1 MATKKSTPSQP
12 TGLFRGNAKPR
23 KNAPIPPAP
32 PWRRFSQAAKKSAPP
47 GSTYRAQPAEIE
59 AVNAALL
66 LRRPLLITGKP
77 GVGKSSLAE
86 AVAYE
91 LGLGPVLKWPI
102 TSRSTL
108 QDGVYRY
115 DAIGRFQEGGKDS
128 PIEKFLRLGPVGTA
142 LAAPGGRPRVLL
154 VDELD
159 KADIDLPNDLLNL
172 LEDGEYEIPEI
183 SRHPKARKGSVP
195 KFRVHSGDETVE
207 IPGGML
213 RATPNTYPVIFFTS
227 NGEREFSPAFHRRC
241 LSLRIS
247 FPPEGEEQKK
257 HFRAILKAQLG
268 SGRLADSE
276 ADALIQAFGAALEKG
291 DLAADQLLNLAYTSL
306 ESRGGFKKLA
316 EGTKNL
322 LLRPLGAAE

>member
-1 MATKKSTPSQP
+1 MTAPKTTEI
-12 TGLFRGNAKPR
+12 FRGTRKPR
-23 KNAPIPPAP
+23 KNVVIPPAP
-32 PWRRFSQAAKKSAPP
+32 PWRRFSQSATTSIAPL

-77 GVGKSSLAE
+77 GVGKSSLAD

-115 DAIGRFQEGGKDS
+115 DAIGRFQEGGTNT
-128 PIEKFLRLGPVGTA
+128 PIENFLRLGPVGTA
-142 LAAPGGRPRVLL
+142 LAAPDGRPRVLL

-183 SRHPKARKGSVP
+183 SRDLKQRSVGPPP
-195 KFRVHSGDETVE
+195 KFRVHRGDDTVE
-207 IPGGML
+207 ILGGVL
-213 RATPNTYPVIFFTS
+213 RATVESYPIIFFTS

-247 FPPEGEEQKK
+247 FPEQDKERQE
-257 HFRAILKAQLG
+257 HFRAVVQSQIGEASPADLSEIIKAF
-268 SGRLADSE
+268 D
-276 ADALIQAFGAALEKG
+276 QARDKG
-291 DLAADQLLNLAYTSL
+291 DLAADQLRA
-306 ESRGGFKKLA
+306 A
-316 EGTKNL
+316 L
-322 LLRPLGAAE
+322 LPTG